1 MKRALIIILKVA
13 GGIIGFFLVAVLVIV
28 WLLNTSSVQNKLLK
42 HATQLLTEK
51 LETKVQI
58 DSIHIGFFS
67 DDIALYGVEIED
79 REHRKMLQMESL
91 TAEIGMLALLN
102 QEVKINE
109 VNVKGLKAQLYKP
122 SPEAPANY
130 QFVIDAFK
138 SDKPKKTKTK
148 LAVDFS
154 KANIEEVEV
163 VYNDN
168 RFLLGEAHYDK
179 GWLGGQSLKVRRL
192 QTSWVHIK
200 KKDSTHVD
208 NQLVIDAI
216 DYEEKGSQRL
226 VSIDSVR
233 YKTDNHLPHKRTGKP
248 KRGWFDDG
256 HLNVVANIKL
266 AVNHADK
273 DSICGELTHC
283 EANDLASG
291 FHITKILSQFKYQGG
306 KIYLS
311 DFTVGMKNTTLH
323 FDNGEIQLPNKKKNI
338 PFQYHTSN
346 IKGTTLLTDISHP
359 FAPVLKEFKIP
370 IHLSTKM
377 SGTDSNLVFKDVVV
391 NTADK
396 KLLVYAD
403 GGVDGLKDKYKLNV
417 HFNVR
422 KMATNPVTVERIIN
436 QFPVKKFMMIQLR
449 SLGYIN
455 YTGTFNV
462 LWKKEQFRGTIS
474 TRHGSMNFFF
484 ALDENNKYLSG
495 NVQTNAFE
503 LGKAMDYPDIG
514 TIACRAGF
522 RFDISKP
529 RTAQMRRVKGGK
541 LPIGK
546 VDALVYKAKYKFV
559 SASDIAAHIVSDG
572 AVAEGKINMKGKLAD
587 VLCSFSF
594 TSTDE
599 MKKTKIKPGVK
610 FHLFGKKTDE
620 EKAQRKAEKEKKKQ
634 QKADEKALK
643 KQQKAEAK
651 ETRRQEREAK
661 KAAKKAALD
670 NLKK

>member
-1 MKRALIIILKVA
+1 MKRTLIIVLKVA
-13 GGIIGFFLVAVLVIV
+13 GGIIGFLLVAILVIV
-28 WLLNTSSVQNKLLK
+28 WSLNTPSVQNKILKYATDLL
-42 HATQLLTEK
+42 AEK
-51 LETKVQI
+51 LETKVVI
-58 DSIHIGFFS
+58 DSIHIGFFK
-67 DDIALYGVEIED
+67 DDIKLYGLEVED
-79 REHRKMLQMESL
+79 REHRKMLQMKSL
-91 TAEIGMLALLN
+91 TAEIGMMALLN
-102 QEVKINE
+102 QEVKIKE

-138 SDKPKKTKTK
+138 SDKPKKKKTK

-154 KANIEEVEV
+154 KANIEDVEI
-163 VYNDN
+163 VYNDS
-168 RFLLGEAHYDK
+168 RFSLGEAHYDK
-179 GWLGGQSLKVRRL
+179 GWMGGQSLKVRRL

-200 KKDSTHVD
+200 KKDSTRVD
-208 NQLVIDAI
+208 NQLVVDAI
-216 DYEEKGSQRL
+216 HYEEKGSQRL

-233 YKTDNHLPHKRTGKP
+233 YKTDNHLPHKRTGKL

-256 HLNVVANIKL
+256 HFNVIANMK
-266 AVNHADK
+266 VTVHHADK
-273 DSICGELTHC
+273 DSVCGALTHC
-283 EANDLASG
+283 EVNDLASG
-291 FHITKILSQFKYQGG
+291 FHITQVLCQFKYQDG
-306 KIYLS
+306 KVHVS
-311 DFTVGMKNTTLH
+311 DATVGMKNTTLH
-323 FDNGEIQLPNKKKNI
+323 FNSGDIQLPSKKKGI
-338 PFQYHTSN
+338 PFQYYTSE

-403 GGVDGLKDKYKLNV
+403 GGVDDLKDKYKLNV

-422 KMATNPVTVERIIN
+422 KMTTNPVTVERIIN
-436 QFPVKKFMMIQLR
+436 QFSVRKFMMKQLR

-474 TRHGSMNFFF
+474 TRHGSLNFFF

-503 LGKAMDYPDIG
+503 LGKAMDYPDVG

-572 AVAEGKINMKGKLAD
+572 AIAEGKINMKGKLAD

-599 MKKTKIKPGVK
+599 MKKTQIKPGVK

-620 EKAQRKAEKEKKKQ
+620 EKAQQKAEKEKKKQ
-634 QKADEKALK
+634 QKA
-643 KQQKAEAK
+643 EAK
-651 ETRRQEREAK
+651 EARRKEREAK
-661 KAAKKAALD
+661 KAAKKAA
-670 NLKK
+670 KASQQ